1 MNGSDGD
8 CSACRG
14 SGAGPG
20 ETDVRTGARLS
31 RRAALRLG
39 GAAGVAAAV
48 SSRLSPLGALARGR
62 ASRETRIEPVPDW
75 PAPPIV
81 TRAQWGADES
91 IREAGQIYDPVVEK
105 IVVHHTVTPNHP
117 TDPAATVRSVYNYHV
132 SGEYIDVAYNW
143 LIDEQGRIYEG
154 RWARDYPG
162 GVTHTGERRSRQVRG
177 GHAYLHNSRTI
188 GIAMLGTWTT
198 TLPPQPAIDAL
209 ETLIAWKCAR
219 WGIDPRGSSSY
230 LRSDGVVEYLPNI
243 IGHRDVRATTCPGDP
258 ILGMLPGL
266 RDTVAA
272 GMKRG
277 RNGYWIVSSAG
288 GVIPF
293 GDLADRG
300 DLVRLG
306 VRGSIVGM
314 AAHPGGRGYWL
325 LGSDGGIF
333 AFGAARFFGSTGGMR
348 LDRPVVG
355 MAATP
360 SGKGYWLV
368 ASDGGIFSFGDARFF
383 GSTGGMRLDRPVVG
397 MAATP
402 SGKGYWLVASDG
414 GIFSFGDARFFGSTG
429 GMRLDRPVVGMAAT
443 PSGKGY
449 WLVASD
455 GGIFT
460 FGKARFHGS
469 AQTHHP
475 NAPVVDILATTTGDG
490 YAILSGDGGVYTF
503 GDARYLGASAGRLRD
518 AVGIG
523 GLLGPRA

>member
-368 ASDGGIFSFGDARFF
+368 ASDGGIF
-383 GSTGGMRLDRPVVG
+383 
-397 MAATP
+397 
-402 SGKGYWLVASDG
+402 
-414 GIFSFGDARFFGSTG
+414 
-429 GMRLDRPVVGMAAT
+429 
-443 PSGKGY
+443 
-449 WLVASD
+449 
-455 GGIFT
+455 T